1 MNIAKHGSSWSIDM
15 NIAIAK
21 HGLFWFFYMNIAK
34 HGLFWFFYINI
45 AKHGS
50 SWYFDTR
57 RVPKSFGSELMVNI
71 FVMIHWT
78 RV

>member
-15 NIAIAK
+15 
-21 HGLFWFFYMNIAK
+21 
-34 HGLFWFFYINI
+34 NI

-57 RVPKSFGSELMVNI
+57 RVPKSFGSELKVNI

>member
-1 MNIAKHGSSWSIDM
+1 MNIVKHGSSWSIDM
-15 NIAIAK
+15 NIVK
-21 HGLFWFFYMNIAK
+21 HGLFWYFD
-34 HGLFWFFYINI
+34 INI

-57 RVPKSFGSELMVNI
+57 RVPKSFGSELKVNI